1 MIAWILF
8 FSLILWYYGAFA
20 NQIFKVQ
27 RNHSRIHCSYVI
39 YILLHNTVVC
49 GHKSDMTY
57 KLSAKPGE
65 EVWNRRQFVPRA
77 SFKTKTTTKALIG
90 LHNPYFWIWRPFL
103 QPISIGPGIQ
113 SEEKKAQ
120 RRSFILPQCDLPG
133 VPNTTPKPYTWSC
146 CKFLTNIFPFLFL
159 SLRMNLLW
167 KEIWWEERYGLA
179 YLSQLPCN

>member
-1 MIAWILF
+1 MTFLPENSSTEIARLKIASWDHATF
-8 FSLILWYYGAFA
+8 
-20 NQIFKVQ
+20 
-27 RNHSRIHCSYVI
+27 HSQ
-39 YILLHNTVVC
+39 
-49 GHKSDMTY
+49 
-57 KLSAKPGE
+57 
-65 EVWNRRQFVPRA
+65 VWNRRQFVPRA

-120 RRSFILPQCDLPG
+120 RRSFKLPQCDLPG

-146 CKFLTNIFPFLFL
+146 CKFLTNIFPFLSL

-167 KEIWWEERYGLA
+167 KEIWWKERYGLA
-179 YLSQLPCN
+179 YLSQLPCNYIMS

>member
-1 MIAWILF
+1 MGEAATVL
-8 FSLILWYYGAFA
+8 S
-20 NQIFKVQ
+20 QERVQ
-27 RNHSRIHCSYVI
+27 CP
-39 YILLHNTVVC
+39 L
-49 GHKSDMTY
+49 HKSDMPY

-120 RRSFILPQCDLPG
+120 RRSFKLPQCDLPG

-146 CKFLTNIFPFLFL
+146 CKFLTNIFPFLSL

-167 KEIWWEERYGLA
+167 KEIWWKERYGLA

>member
-1 MIAWILF
+1 MRNSNKDA
-8 FSLILWYYGAFA
+8 FSSRFNFVQNLIELRVIDGLVRRSITLIELWF
-20 NQIFKVQ
+20 N
-27 RNHSRIHCSYVI
+27 
-39 YILLHNTVVC
+39 
-49 GHKSDMTY
+49 HKSDMPY

-146 CKFLTNIFPFLFL
+146 CKFLTNIFPFLSL